1 MKRVYTDYLR
11 DMLDNAEKALGFVK
25 GIDFEE
31 SRSDDKS
38 VYAVIRAVE
47 IIGEAA
53 RNIPEEIRSKYPG
66 IPWREVAAMRS
77 KLSHEYFGVNIQVVW
92 KTTQEDLPALIPLLR
107 SIIH

>member
-11 DMLDNAEKALGFVK
+11 DMRDNAEKAMDFVE

-31 SRSDDKS
+31 FKRDDKS

-53 RNIPEEIRSKYPG
+53 RNIPEEIRRKYPE
-66 IPWREVAAMRS
+66 IPWREITAMRN
-77 KLSHEYFGVNIQVVW
+77 KLSHEYFGVNVQVVW
-92 KTTQEDLPALIPLLR
+92 KTTQEDLPELIPLLR
-107 SIIH
+107 NIID